1 VVGRGAGAE
10 NVLGCVSVETLNVG
24 RVYTPVV
31 TVSALCI
38 TMEELWE
45 DI

>member
-1 VVGRGAGAE
+1 MVGRGAGAE
-10 NVLGCVSVETLNVG
+10 NVLGCVSVETLDVG

-31 TVSALCI
+31 TVSALC
-38 TMEELWE
+38 TVVEELWE